1 MSEEQAV
8 EAAQPALRD
17 RNAEPAQSETAVGKA
32 EELRDAIASYLAEAD
47 SDHALAMLTGLVVVS
62 SVALVAAERHSP
74 SGIQTLGDALWNALA
89 TVASVGESGCPPV
102 TPAGKL
108 IGSVLILLGNPLY
121 DQAKQE
127 IGRLLFTAAG
137 RPPAPA
143 SDDLQRQLLQRLDQ
157 LLAHLDTLT
166 QQNQTALSPQSE
178 GAAQPQQHGA

>member
-8 EAAQPALRD
+8 EAAQPALQGQ
-17 RNAEPAQSETAVGKA
+17 NAEPARSETAMGKA

-47 SDHALAMLTGLVVVS
+47 SDHALAMLTGLIVVS
-62 SVALVAAERHSP
+62 SVALVATERHSLG
-74 SGIQTLGDALWNALA
+74 GIQTLGDALWNALA

-166 QQNQTALSPQSE
+166 QQNQPALVPQPQ
-178 GAAQPQQHGA
+178 GAGQPQQHGS